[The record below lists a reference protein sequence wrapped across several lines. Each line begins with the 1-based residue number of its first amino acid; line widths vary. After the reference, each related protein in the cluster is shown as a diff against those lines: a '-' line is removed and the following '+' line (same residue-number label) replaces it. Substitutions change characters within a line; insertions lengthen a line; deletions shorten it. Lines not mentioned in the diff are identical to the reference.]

1 MEEEVIDLLKSQP
14 YVSLK
19 DLSIQTDRGVT
30 VRYKCPH
37 MRSSI
42 DRAAQK
48 EHPTEILFDHDEE
61 GVMYAEKLGI
71 NTNRFIGLTDTHSD
85 EQTREQYIR
94 FLELNEWASFTTKTR
109 YYFTQDGEYKKAST
123 MHLKGLS
130 RTDPNRKVLGTN
142 GTYITYESEMT
153 PGDFEIAGQAL
164 QMLINRLKP
173 QEQPEMDSGSSP
185 E

>member
-1 MEEEVIDLLKSQP
+1 MN
-14 YVSLK
+14 
-19 DLSIQTDRGVT
+19 G
-30 VRYKCPH
+30 
-37 MRSSI
+37 
-42 DRAAQK
+42 
-48 EHPTEILFDHDEE
+48 
-61 GVMYAEKLGI
+61 
-71 NTNRFIGLTDTHSD
+71 
-85 EQTREQYIR
+85 
-94 FLELNEWASFTTKTR
+94 
-109 YYFTQDGEYKKAST
+109 QDGEYKKAST